1 MSLINAIYATVETL
15 KVMVPPIVIGFFLA
29 NFIRS
34 SGYFNR
40 LCRPTASRAYFSH
53 LPSNCTGAI
62 TLFLVNNWASLSMLS
77 EEHRT
82 RRLSERELIISIL
95 VGSLPKGLNN
105 ALLYTVPVAISVLGL
120 QTGAIYVLLEAFANF
135 FVASI
140 GIVIGKLILKSE
152 HLELFVENTHE
163 SSRWWNRIE
172 PSLRECISSSKKII
186 KTLILTIF
194 LAQLAIN
201 YILLHPIVEKYNSL
215 IQPFG
220 FPPSSLIVLLASVAS
235 QSAALVASGTLLDN
249 SSISPKQCLILVIMA
264 RCLHRGIGFMR
275 VGIPAYVSYFGGSL
289 GIRVAT
295 IEIFLIEISKVL
307 VILLIILLL

>member
-1 MSLINAIYATVETL
+1 MLLIDSIYATVDTL

-40 LCRPTASRAYFSH
+40 LCQPTASLAFFSH
-53 LPSNCTGAI
+53 LPSSCAGAI

-77 EEHRT
+77 EEHRM
-82 RRLSERELIISIL
+82 RGLSERELIISTL
-95 VGSLPKGLNN
+95 VGSIPKGLNN
-105 ALLYTVPVAISVLGL
+105 ALLYTIPVAISVLGL
-120 QTGAIYVLLEAFANF
+120 QTGAIYVVLEAFANF

-140 GIVIGKLILKSE
+140 GIVIGRLILNSE

-163 SSRWWNRIE
+163 SSHWWKRIE
-172 PSLRECISSSKKII
+172 PSLLECISSSKKIL
-186 KTLILTIF
+186 KTLIPTIF

-201 YILLHPIVEKYNSL
+201 YILLHPIAEMYNSL

-220 FPPSSLIVLLASVAS
+220 FPSSSLLVLLASVVS

-249 SSISPKQCLILVIMA
+249 LSISPKQCLILMFMA

-275 VGIPAYVSYFGGSL
+275 VGIPVYVSYFGGTL

-295 IEIFLIEISKVL
+295 IEYFLIEISNVL
-307 VILLIILLL
+307 AILLIILLL